1 MSKEIQFEKS
11 FASNEKSKYW
21 SNKNKLKPI
30 EVSKSSNKKYLFN
43 CNLCN
48 HEFESSLNDIVS
60 GSWCSY
66 CGNHSKKLCSIDECK
81 MCFEKS
87 FASHNKF
94 ICWSIENKLKPR
106 EVFKKS
112 KKIYLFDCDKCYHS
126 FESRLEHINNG
137 HWCPYCVN
145 QKLCKNNDCKI
156 CFEKSFASHNK
167 SVYWSNKNINK
178 PRDVFMSSGNK
189 YCFDC
194 NKCNNTFES
203 SLDHIKQ
210 GKWCSYCLYKTE
222 TKLYEKLKEKYCSLI
237 HQYKVKWCKNK
248 KYLPYDFVIPEH
260 KIIIELDGLQHFQ
273 QVGNWKSPQENL
285 IRDKYK
291 EDCANNNGY
300 SIIRIL
306 QDDVYNDRFEWL
318 NELDEN
324 IQKIINDKQIQ
335 NIYIC
340 KLNEYNLFK

>member
-1 MSKEIQFEKS
+1 
-11 FASNEKSKYW
+11 
-21 SNKNKLKPI
+21 
-30 EVSKSSNKKYLFN
+30 
-43 CNLCN
+43 
-48 HEFESSLNDIVS
+48 
-60 GSWCSY
+60 
-66 CGNHSKKLCSIDECK
+66 

-94 ICWSIENKLKPR
+94 NYWSIENKLKPR

-112 KKIYLFDCDKCYHS
+112 KKIYLFDCDKCNHS

-167 SVYWSNKNINK
+167 SLYWSNKNINK

-210 GKWCSYCLYKTE
+210 GKWCSYCLYKQ
-222 TKLYEKLKEKYCSLI
+222 K
-237 HQYKVKWCKNK
+237 QN
-248 KYLPYDFVIPEH
+248 FM
-260 KIIIELDGLQHFQ
+260 
-273 QVGNWKSPQENL
+273 KS
-285 IRDKYK
+285 
-291 EDCANNNGY
+291 
-300 SIIRIL
+300 
-306 QDDVYNDRFEWL
+306 
-318 NELDEN
+318 
-324 IQKIINDKQIQ
+324 
-335 NIYIC
+335 
-340 KLNEYNLFK
+340 